1 MLTAAAER
9 ESMQEAIEEA
19 KAELRCPF
27 RYCSCPWECFSPTR
41 RVAPGIDYVDIPDAE
56 VADHRPAWSLLV
68 GVTDGDSSLQLSR
81 LSVARSG
88 RILGRSDDV
97 LEVFHNIV
105 PAKPPS
111 SSFAAAVAPLPPD
124 GRSLCLLHSNIFEQP
139 IALQLA
145 LHPKADTKESPL
157 PNFEQETTSHSM
169 PISADGHIWVLS
181 ATYDTNSLSVVM
193 RCLVPE
199 PDGGKRWELVGAPF
213 TSPIINYSFPPWS
226 GYFLQGYAVLPD
238 TNLILVSFQM
248 YGLFLTYAPDSGR
261 WTQVLTDTD
270 ETRLEGYLPIVGRG
284 IYVKQDSAVYVLRDS
299 LIYAYKLTYQKDDQG
314 TQQLKLDLPVEID
327 WICPFLDDEG
337 YGFLTR
343 LAGCLMCSVW
353 ISLARHDPC
362 PCDNLH
368 AIITTFYPHD
378 PDEGGIR
385 VLHST
390 YRRIDMV
397 PDPRTYQKFCLL
409 Q

>member
-1 MLTAAAER
+1 MVKAAAAEGEAMPEAER
-9 ESMQEAIEEA
+9 EAIEEA
-19 KAELRCPF
+19 NAELRCPF

-81 LSVARSG
+81 LRVARSG

-169 PISADGHIWVLS
+169 PIFADGHIWVLS
-181 ATYDTNSLSVVM
+181 ANDDVHSFSVVM
-193 RCLVPE
+193 RRLVPE
-199 PDGGKRWELVGAPF
+199 PDGGKRWELVGAP
-213 TSPIINYSFPPWS
+213 SPAQS
-226 GYFLQGYAVLPD
+226 
-238 TNLILVSFQM
+238 
-248 YGLFLTYAPDSGR
+248 
-261 WTQVLTDTD
+261 
-270 ETRLEGYLPIVGRG
+270 
-284 IYVKQDSAVYVLRDS
+284 
-299 LIYAYKLTYQKDDQG
+299 
-314 TQQLKLDLPVEID
+314 
-327 WICPFLDDEG
+327 
-337 YGFLTR
+337 
-343 LAGCLMCSVW
+343 
-353 ISLARHDPC
+353 
-362 PCDNLH
+362 
-368 AIITTFYPHD
+368 
-378 PDEGGIR
+378 
-385 VLHST
+385 
-390 YRRIDMV
+390 
-397 PDPRTYQKFCLL
+397 
-409 Q
+409 